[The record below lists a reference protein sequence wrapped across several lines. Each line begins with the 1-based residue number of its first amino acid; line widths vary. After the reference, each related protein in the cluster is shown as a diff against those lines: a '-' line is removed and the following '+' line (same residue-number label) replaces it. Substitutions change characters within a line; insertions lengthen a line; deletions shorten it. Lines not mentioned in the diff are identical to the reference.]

1 MWLLFSQSDCCL
13 ATQDKTN
20 NKYCQKKKKIFKG
33 EKEKKE
39 PEIFFLDKSDN
50 NKSFQ
55 TPFNFKQSLGLIY
68 KIFRITCQ
76 IFKLYTMK
84 YYNKIKTLQTFEQ
97 R

>member
-1 MWLLFSQSDCCL
+1 MP
-13 ATQDKTN
+13 
-20 NKYCQKKKKIFKG
+20 
-33 EKEKKE
+33 EKEKDIPGRERKKGTRD
-39 PEIFFLDKSDN
+39 IFLDKSDN

-76 IFKLYTMK
+76 IFKLFTMK

>member
-1 MWLLFSQSDCCL
+1 MLLFSQSDCCL

-20 NKYCQKKKKIFKG
+20 NKYCQKKKKIFQ